1 MQPDPEHLNSKIGIL
16 TPPVGFY
23 DAPAADPFAPL
34 VEPETGK
41 HMCIFCFYDRWRDG
55 VTLHITEENYG
66 CGGAGSWLCGI
77 STRSREEYLKFLV
90 DGEGLKSS
98 HALMNRWLDHQKPYR
113 RENANLLIGPL
124 KPDQY
129 RYLKSVTFF
138 VNPDQ
143 LGALILGANY
153 DSAPGAPAP
162 VIAPFGAGCMA
173 IAPLFDDF
181 TVPQAIIGA
190 TDIAMRQYLPAD
202 ILAFTVTVP
211 MFERLCRLDEKSFLY
226 KPFWKRLREVRKRK

>member
-1 MQPDPEHLNSKIGIL
+1 MHPNPEHLISKIGIL
-16 TPPVGFY
+16 TPPIGFY
-23 DAPAADPFAPL
+23 DAPDAAPFAPL
-34 VEPETGK
+34 VEPGTGK

-66 CGGAGSWLCGI
+66 CGGAGNWLCGV
-77 STRSREEYLKFLV
+77 STRSRPDYLKFLV

-98 HALMNRWLDHQKPYR
+98 HELMNRWLDHQKPYR
-113 RENANLLIGPL
+113 REHAGLLIGPL
-124 KPDQY
+124 TPDQY

-153 DSAPGAPAP
+153 DSAPGDPPP

-226 KPFWKRLREVRKRK
+226 KPFWKRLREARGKK